1 MKNDQ
6 GQNPIMEP
14 SSNFLTQSIP
24 ICLLNDSCLYL
35 QARLDKNNTIRKD
48 IEEKNVN
55 HPTDYNKSVHL

>member
-1 MKNDQ
+1 
-6 GQNPIMEP
+6 MEP